1 MWDDII
7 GEPEGLQSLDF
18 TWECSQFCFKVILH
32 TFTHRVITPKVE
44 QKQSRAK
51 QWWGKCA
58 YARMRDKGWWGE
70 EEWYK
75 FIFVWTTFLKLTD

>member
-32 TFTHRVITPKVE
+32 TFTHRVISPKVE
-44 QKQSRAK
+44 QNPSRLSLMQNNGGASVHM
-51 QWWGKCA
+51 QL
-58 YARMRDKGWWGE
+58 RMRDIGWT
-70 EEWYK
+70 K
-75 FIFVWTTFLKLTD
+75 